1 MENHGGVVGMGMLAD
16 SGIIQTVPLCEVEA
30 YNRMEGFGI
39 LVTIRVV
46 GRATLFDLT
55 QQEPYIKAVCTE
67 ISDTAP
73 PNLDL
78 PNLVAQNIETSILT
92 LSSMEYQLQEAA
104 SRGDDEV
111 LEMLESDDEM
121 RARAVKA
128 KLDDNFYEE
137 DNVFNFDA
145 AYDEKDDDHVDLD
158 ETDDDDYDDDDEDG
172 TDLDEYGY
180 AEDRAGK
187 FRIAYKVAKMYDMQG
202 YTVQQPP
209 GEGERSAQDLT
220 ALSWAA
226 FSTDDMLNEQ
236 DATYRIQ
243 ALDINDLFERLKL
256 ASQMLKEKK
265 AELKTKLEQVG
276 INYSLPDESDSED
289 E

>member
-1 MENHGGVVGMGMLAD
+1 LFDYCMENHGGVVGMGMLAD

-30 YNRMEGFGI
+30 YNRMEELGI

-55 QQEPYIKAVCTE
+55 QQEPYIKAVCVE

-128 KLDDNFYEE
+128 KL
-137 DNVFNFDA
+137 VR
-145 AYDEKDDDHVDLD
+145 H
-158 ETDDDDYDDDDEDG
+158 
-172 TDLDEYGY
+172 
-180 AEDRAGK
+180 
-187 FRIAYKVAKMYDMQG
+187 
-202 YTVQQPP
+202 
-209 GEGERSAQDLT
+209 
-220 ALSWAA
+220 
-226 FSTDDMLNEQ
+226 
-236 DATYRIQ
+236 
-243 ALDINDLFERLKL
+243 
-256 ASQMLKEKK
+256 KK
-265 AELKTKLEQVG
+265 
-276 INYSLPDESDSED
+276 
-289 E
+289 